1 MNQIE
6 IKKKLIGIIKLE
18 LKKKLDFLN
27 KAINEAQKESASHI
41 GKMESRY
48 DTFKEEAQA
57 AVASYEKQLSNIK
70 ESLFLIN
77 EIPLEIFSKI
87 KLGSVVETNENNYFI
102 SMGILNEVDVDGI
115 KYKLINLN
123 SPIGQIFADKKA
135 GDEIE
140 FRGKKMQIN
149 NVF

>member
-1 MNQIE
+1 MDKIE
-6 IKKKLIGIIKLE
+6 IKKKLVEIIKSELE
-18 LKKKLDFLN
+18 KKMDFLN
-27 KAINEAQKESASHI
+27 KAIDEAQKESASHI

-57 AVASYEKQLSNIK
+57 AVASYEKQLFNIK
-70 ESLFLIN
+70 ASLFLIN
-77 EIPLEIFSKI
+77 EIPLEIFNKI

-102 SMGILNEVDVDGI
+102 SMGILNEVDIDGI
-115 KYKLINLN
+115 KYKLTSLD

-135 GDEIE
+135 SDEIE